1 MDFACSARKQN
12 KDDMFTHLHELA
24 TGKKP
29 GATDAVSQDA
39 SQAKPQEKNDSEPNK
54 KSPVI
59 HHIFML
65 VLS

>member
-1 MDFACSARKQN
+1 
-12 KDDMFTHLHELA
+12 MFTHLHELA

-39 SQAKPQEKNDSEPNK
+39 SQTKPQEKNDSETNK